1 MLKHGACDLSLSWD
15 GDPDQLTSPLFNFTT
30 SVLSDKR
37 NTSFIGLVCWSPFP
51 SSVLWTQIMSPTHY
65 SNGDSPS
72 FFLV

>member
-1 MLKHGACDLSLSWD
+1 MSKHGACDLSLSWD
-15 GDPDQLTSPLFNFTT
+15 GDPDQLTY

-51 SSVLWTQIMSPTHY
+51 SSVQWTQIKSPTHH